1 MKRVLLLFLL
11 TTTFCNAQRSKQTV
25 VGEWTA
31 TDFDGNVSTMIFT
44 DDFFISMTIG
54 TEVIDGKNFIV
65 KGGKND
71 GQKGILKYELDTNS
85 FPIKIDIIAF
95 EIIDGVKN
103 EKGKLRGILEFLNDT
118 EMRFNLN
125 FKNNREFE
133 FTEANAI
140 GTLNLKRKQ

>member
-11 TTTFCNAQRSKQTV
+11 ITTCCNAQTAKQTV

-71 GQKGILKYELDTNS
+71 GQKGILKYELDTTS
-85 FPIKIDIIAF
+85 FPIKIDVVAF
-95 EIIDGVKN
+95 EIIDGVTN
-103 EKGKLRGILEFLNDT
+103 EKGRLLGILEFLNET

-125 FKNNREFE
+125 FENNREFE

>member
-1 MKRVLLLFLL
+1 MKKILLLFLL

-71 GQKGILKYELDTNS
+71 GQKGILKYELDITS
-85 FPIKIDIIAF
+85 FPIKIDVVAF
-95 EIIDGVKN
+95 EIIDGVTN
-103 EKGKLRGILEFLNDT
+103 EKGRLLGILEFLNDT
-118 EMRFNLN
+118 QMRFNLN
-125 FKNNREFE
+125 FENNREFQ
-133 FTEANAI
+133 FTEANSY